1 MILDPLPF
9 SPQLVHAR
17 WAFGLLPNEE
27 LPRFAQDA
35 LEIGYDGKYIRR
47 IAGLI
52 EPNWFD
58 LQPLI
63 TGFFAE
69 LGIEANLAQEQAGR
83 VLAHLIAQAIVEGQ
97 VRPYEGARFI
107 AYEVANSLW
116 GNDLRREFVPFIGLA
131 SEYED
136 CEHYIQH
143 PEDCRFLSQTP
154 AEIRRELEHQIIEA
168 ARNFVNNPG
177 GG

>member
-1 MILDPLPF
+1 MNRL
-9 SPQLVHAR
+9 QLGAPKTDFGIYLS
-17 WAFGLLPNEE
+17 AFAKPE
-27 LPRFAQDA
+27 
-35 LEIGYDGKYIRR
+35 
-47 IAGLI
+47 
-52 EPNWFD
+52 
-58 LQPLI
+58 
-63 TGFFAE
+63 
-69 LGIEANLAQEQAGR
+69 
-83 VLAHLIAQAIVEGQ
+83 HLIAQAIVEGQ

-116 GNDLRREFVPFIGLA
+116 GNDLQREFVPFIGLA